1 MFLTADS
8 EQFKVEIT
16 EILQRTVAVE
26 AEDEY
31 DALDKAEDMCNKS
44 EIILVADDF
53 VDRDIKIIT
62 DQRNT
67 GNEQKAISM

>member
-1 MFLTADS
+1 MK
-8 EQFKVEIT
+8 QFKVEIT
-16 EILQRTVAVE
+16 EILQRTVVVE

-53 VDRDIKIIT
+53 VDRDIKIIA
-62 DQRNT
+62 D
-67 GNEQKAISM
+67 